1 MLSIF
6 YICMVSKRFFLMLIV
21 DEMDRIL
28 LISNDIHF
36 SRHKQ
41 IMKVTVSFYSLLFYF
56 LDNKCYLDFLNWLL
70 RHKNVLSTRKI
81 ILLVGLT
88 QVSVFFY
95 YFLMFS
101 SPFISKRV
109 MFLNIMTSVNQ
120 WDNFSITWKSL
131 F

>member
-1 MLSIF
+1 
-6 YICMVSKRFFLMLIV
+6 MVSKRFFLMLIV

-41 IMKVTVSFYSLLFYF
+41 IMKVTFSFYSLLFYF

-70 RHKNVLSTRKI
+70 RHKNVFSTRKI

-88 QVSVFFY
+88 QVSVSSII
-95 YFLMFS
+95 FLCLVALLLASESCFL
-101 SPFISKRV
+101 IS
-109 MFLNIMTSVNQ
+109 
-120 WDNFSITWKSL
+120 
-131 F
+131 